1 MLRCTQATMRCLEP
15 HGLLCLYPRD
25 QVLLIEGANL
35 LPLAKSIIEPLEGF
49 ELC

>member
-1 MLRCTQATMRCLEP
+1 MRCLEP

-25 QVLLIEGANL
+25 QVVLIEGTNL

-49 ELC
+49 ELG